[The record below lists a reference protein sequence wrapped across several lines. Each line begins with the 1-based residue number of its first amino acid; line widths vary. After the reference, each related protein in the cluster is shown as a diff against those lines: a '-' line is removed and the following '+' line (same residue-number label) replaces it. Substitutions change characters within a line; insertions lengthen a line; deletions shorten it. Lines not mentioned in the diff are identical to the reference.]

1 MNAAEPTTPA
11 SARSDDTVLYP
22 KGSKD
27 RPESATAEE
36 GRGGSSMLLV
46 GAFLLAMAGGWL
58 VLRRRGVPLSK
69 VLGSKSNRLI
79 QVEETKSLGNRQY
92 LVVAGCEGRRFLLG
106 VTQGNIQ
113 LLAPL
118 DDTDDADFG
127 DLDDTNDQPAAK

>member
-1 MNAAEPTTPA
+1 MSAAEPTTPA

-27 RPESATAEE
+27 RPESSPADEE
-36 GRGGSSMLLV
+36 RGGSSMMLV

-69 VLGSKSNRLI
+69 VLSAKPNRLI

-118 DDTDDADFG
+118 DDADFG